1 MIKEKNYRK
10 LFKEKYRKPFLF
22 RKTKIM
28 NHKSYGQLL
37 YNAVRE
43 TLETMAFAEVVPC
56 SFQINDEEFF
66 GEEALEFAL
75 TDEENPD
82 WQSQWQPPIQT
93 DFTETE
99 QSDLTAPERGD
110 SWGASPAENAIVSD
124 SWETSDVSSPDDNGD
139 AWGKIPVIPANRDID
154 PWGSHES
161 VVASGFRMKAN
172 EINFN
177 SLVENQEDWVWSC
190 MRVNSPDIHSV
201 WFVVSKSLAMELAQN
216 MYAGEDLQLDSPI
229 IRDLVA
235 ELTNVLGG
243 RLMLLLEKMGGQ
255 FTLAVPDIGTG
266 LPTMSDSATMETVLC
281 KVLVDGEFPVMA
293 SICFNKK

>member
-1 MIKEKNYRK
+1 
-10 LFKEKYRKPFLF
+10 
-22 RKTKIM
+22 M

-66 GEEALEFAL
+66 GEDALEFELA
-75 TDEENPD
+75 DGENSD
-82 WQSQWQPPIQT
+82 RQLDWQPPVQT

-99 QSDLTAPERGD
+99 QSGLRDIDSPPDTEED
-110 SWGASPAENAIVSD
+110 SWGAAPVENSAD
-124 SWETSDVSSPDDNGD
+124 SWGGNGASSQEGGSDTWGSTLPLVTSPNS
-139 AWGKIPVIPANRDID
+139 D
-154 PWGSHES
+154 PWGTGENFTSS
-161 VVASGFRMKAN
+161 GLRIKAS

-190 MRVNSPDIHSV
+190 MRVNSPDVHSV
-201 WFVVSKSLAMELAQN
+201 WFVASKSLAMELAQN
-216 MYAGEDLQLDSPI
+216 MYAGEDLRLDSPI

-266 LPTMSDSATMETVLC
+266 LPTMPDSANMETVLC
-281 KVLVDGEFPVMA
+281 KVIVDGEFPVMS